1 MWAIINILQERKYR
15 KKRNFLFREIARII
29 PSLHVSQT
37 EKSIIIEARDIVEI
51 SKRAKTQ
58 SFSKAYNLTRPA
70 RKPRRSTLRKNIILH
85 LAKHTQF
92 ITLQTR
98 TSVRE
103 TSTLKHGSK
112 YWKLLETLE
121 TFLLCFLNAG
131 FYFASLSSIFV
142 LWAKLEYRRNIALER
157 RNYLWEKEKGWERD
171 IYRLMLNFANKDQDN
186 SMNWYDNVILF
197 KFLHYHFKILIKLNH
212 LLITL
217 LSFLRLT
224 STEFTLKIRFYL
236 HLKFEKLKKY
246 IKYNATN

>member
-1 MWAIINILQERKYR
+1 MGKEKLSFSRIA
-15 KKRNFLFREIARII
+15 EIARII
-29 PSLHVSQT
+29 LSLHISQT
-37 EKSIIIEARDIVEI
+37 EKNIIIEARDIVEI

-58 SFSKAYNLTRPA
+58 SFLKAYNLTRPA

-142 LWAKLEYRRNIALER
+142 LWAKLDYTDA
-157 RNYLWEKEKGWERD
+157 
-171 IYRLMLNFANKDQDN
+171 
-186 SMNWYDNVILF
+186 
-197 KFLHYHFKILIKLNH
+197 
-212 LLITL
+212 TL
-217 LSFLRLT
+217 LLSEEITYERKRKG
-224 STEFTLKIRFYL
+224 EREIFTD
-236 HLKFEKLKKY
+236 
-246 IKYNATN
+246 